1 VWSAVGAAGVAGD
14 VGLAVGA
21 VVSDRGVTQGCDD
34 GGSGAGAGLMQVF
47 TERDIPDVV
56 DVILDEPFP
65 AGPVL

>member
-21 VVSDRGVTQGCDD
+21 VV
-34 GGSGAGAGLMQVF
+34 SGAGAGLMQVF